1 MVSTIRSQ
9 VDDVPWYHT
18 IELPG
23 GVVTPGRWDTRGV
36 RAHVPFPASLQ
47 GKRCLDVGTWDGF
60 WAFEMERRQASEVV
74 AIDLDDVDRWDWP
87 ALPPPEVVARFRAGK
102 DEDRAFSVAHAA
114 LGSKV
119 DRRPLSVYDL
129 SPDLSPDPSAD
140 GVGTFDF
147 AFVGTILLHLR
158 DPVRALSAIRGVLHG
173 DLLVAD
179 QISLSLSLLQP
190 RAASA
195 HVAGVDEPHW
205 WTPNIAGLKRMVHAA
220 GFEVV
225 RSGGPY
231 FLKPGPG
238 APRRDS
244 AKARLLAR
252 VGLPHAWVLAR
263 PRPGP
268 EAAARLP

>member
-1 MVSTIRSQ
+1 MISDIQSQ
-9 VDDVPWYHT
+9 VDAVPWYHT

-23 GVVTPGRWDTRGV
+23 GVVTPGRWDTRGA
-36 RAHVPFPASLQ
+36 RAHVPFPPSLES
-47 GKRCLDVGTWDGF
+47 KRCLDVGTWDGF
-60 WAFEMERRQASEVV
+60 WAFEMERRRAREVV
-74 AIDLDDVDRWDWP
+74 AIDLDDIVRWDWP
-87 ALPPPEVVARFRAGK
+87 ALPPPELLARFRAGK
-102 DEDRAFSVAHAA
+102 DEDRAFGVAHAA
-114 LGSKV
+114 LGSQV

-129 SPDLSPDPSAD
+129 TPDA
-140 GVGTFDF
+140 VGTFDF

-158 DPVRALSAIRGVLHG
+158 DPVRALSAVRGVLNG

-220 GFEVV
+220 GFDVV

-231 FLKPGPG
+231 FLRPGPG
-238 APRRDS
+238 APRRETP
-244 AKARLLAR
+244 KARLLAR
-252 VGLPHAWVLAR
+252 IGLPHAWVLAR
-263 PRPGP
+263 PRPDP
-268 EAAARLP
+268 AAGGSLP